1 MSRTLLQKLFRTH
14 WKRLLVIL
22 SIITFSLSL
31 FVVITMVVDNVNQQI
46 SDQTKPLVGADII
59 IEWSQPLSEE
69 ATLVLTQIQSSYDI
83 EVSRKVSFSTNITF
97 TGVDSKLTQVRWV
110 DGTYPLY
117 GEIQTQKIPDSTASG
132 VYVDAQTYSQFTTD
146 NTIRIG
152 TQQFTI
158 EWIIEELPATNINLF
173 DEWRTIIMPFSQVAS
188 TELTQLWSRVA
199 YETLIKTNDTK
210 QTQTLIETLRADSAF
225 EWIYEIED
233 GWSRVAQITSIT
245 TEFDRFITIV
255 LIITFV
261 LVATTI
267 FIAVRTFFANQQ
279 QFIAILKLLW
289 QRNRSTLTLYGILFI
304 SCFVIGWI
312 IACFVGRWVI
322 GRIRSFPLTS
332 EFVVYPAARG
342 QAGLIGIILATIS
355 LTLPLST
362 ITRSTPLT
370 LLRPSSS
377 LPDRATLWTQSII
390 SMVGIFLI
398 YMITLQDWFWAL
410 LFVVWGSLLI
420 VLLAWIIWGILQAA
434 VKTMKSRRSSK
445 FLWFDG
451 LRSMIAPWNQSVLMT
466 IGILITMT
474 ALIVISAI
482 SSSFL
487 TQLDSISQDQP
498 SLYILN
504 ILPTDIDTITTQYP
518 NELIYDSILSR
529 IQAVNTI
536 KLSEHLENLWKDGAR
551 LTREFNITS
560 AELDVDSYI
569 QWAAPLSG
577 EVSLDQWF
585 ALSLGVWVGD
595 SITFFIQWR
604 TFDLEVTSLRE
615 SQRDWT
621 WPFFYIQFPDPQ
633 FATAP
638 KTYFRVADIAADK
651 KDAFKETLLSTLW
664 THLSFID
671 TDEIIETV
679 TDITSKLILVIRI
692 LVWCLLVF
700 VWVSIAV
707 CLDAMKS
714 LKKQKVILYGLLWAT
729 PPMIRTSLRSEQI
742 TLFGVALISATLL
755 ATVVVIYSFM
765 SSEFLQG
772 SWWIVLQII
781 LILIVSFGAILGMI
795 KLMYR
800 DIV

>member
-1 MSRTLLQKLFRTH
+1 
-14 WKRLLVIL
+14 
-22 SIITFSLSL
+22 
-31 FVVITMVVDNVNQQI
+31 
-46 SDQTKPLVGADII
+46 
-59 IEWSQPLSEE
+59 
-69 ATLVLTQIQSSYDI
+69 
-83 EVSRKVSFSTNITF
+83 
-97 TGVDSKLTQVRWV
+97 
-110 DGTYPLY
+110 
-117 GEIQTQKIPDSTASG
+117 
-132 VYVDAQTYSQFTTD
+132 
-146 NTIRIG
+146 
-152 TQQFTI
+152 
-158 EWIIEELPATNINLF
+158 
-173 DEWRTIIMPFSQVAS
+173 
-188 TELTQLWSRVA
+188 
-199 YETLIKTNDTK
+199 
-210 QTQTLIETLRADSAF
+210 
-225 EWIYEIED
+225 
-233 GWSRVAQITSIT
+233 
-245 TEFDRFITIV
+245 
-255 LIITFV
+255 
-261 LVATTI
+261 
-267 FIAVRTFFANQQ
+267 
-279 QFIAILKLLW
+279 
-289 QRNRSTLTLYGILFI
+289 
-304 SCFVIGWI
+304 
-312 IACFVGRWVI
+312 
-322 GRIRSFPLTS
+322 
-332 EFVVYPAARG
+332 
-342 QAGLIGIILATIS
+342 
-355 LTLPLST
+355 
-362 ITRSTPLT
+362 
-370 LLRPSSS
+370 
-377 LPDRATLWTQSII
+377 
-390 SMVGIFLI
+390 
-398 YMITLQDWFWAL
+398 
-410 LFVVWGSLLI
+410 
-420 VLLAWIIWGILQAA
+420 
-434 VKTMKSRRSSK
+434 
-445 FLWFDG
+445 
-451 LRSMIAPWNQSVLMT
+451 
-466 IGILITMT
+466 
-474 ALIVISAI
+474 
-482 SSSFL
+482 
-487 TQLDSISQDQP
+487 
-498 SLYILN
+498 
-504 ILPTDIDTITTQYP
+504 
-518 NELIYDSILSR
+518 LSR